1 MELSFVKVVP
11 VILSGGAG
19 SRLWPLSREARPK
32 PFLKL
37 NDGQSLLQHALK
49 RALAIPG
56 TAETL
61 TVTNRELLFS
71 TVDEYAELKLP
82 PSRRSFLLEPEAR
95 NTAPAIAAA
104 ATYVAETHGPD
115 TILCVFPADHLVADL
130 KKFLEAVQKA
140 VALAQTERIVTFG
153 ITPSHPETGYGYI
166 EADGDRVVR
175 FVEKPDTETAQKFLA
190 DGRFLWNSGMFCFRA
205 DTITMAMKT
214 HCPDVLESAGDSVRS
229 GRKGEGE
236 DYSYLELDPD
246 YFAKTGKISIDYAV
260 MEKVKDSAVVAADF
274 GWNDVGSWNALAEL
288 TEPDDKGNRT
298 VGDVTAIDTHNSYI
312 SAEDRLVGTVGIDN
326 LVVVDT
332 ADALLVANRQSVQ
345 DVKTLFETLKDTGS
359 EIHKLHR
366 TVHRP
371 WGTYTVLE
379 EGDRFKI
386 KRVEVK
392 PGGRLSLQMHH
403 HRSEHWVVVRGT
415 AKIVNGE
422 KEMVLTT
429 NQSTYIPCGNKHR
442 LENPGVMRLVL
453 IEVQSGDYLG
463 EDDIVRFEDIYGRR

>member
-1 MELSFVKVVP
+1 MKVVP

-19 SRLWPLSREARPK
+19 SRLWPVSREARPK

-37 NDGQSLLQHALK
+37 NDGYSLLQHAVK
-49 RALAIPG
+49 RAVSIPG

-71 TVDEYAELKLP
+71 TVDDYAALSLP
-82 PSRRSFLLEPEAR
+82 PNRRTFLLEPEAR

-104 ATYVAETHGPD
+104 AAYVAETHGPD
-115 TILCVFPADHLVADL
+115 AILCVFPADHCVGDMTA
-130 KKFLEAVQKA
+130 FVEAVQRA
-140 VALAQTERIVTFG
+140 VALAKTERIVTFG
-153 ITPSHPETGYGYI
+153 IKPSRPETGFGYI
-166 EADGDRVVR
+166 EADGNTVVQ
-175 FVEKPDTETAQKFLA
+175 FVEKPDLETAKQFVA
-190 DGRFLWNSGMFCFRA
+190 SDRFLWNSGMFCFRA
-205 DTITMAMKT
+205 DAMMNAMAT
-214 HCPDVLESAGDSVRS
+214 HCPDVLEPARDSVHN
-229 GRKGEGE
+229 GRTGRGTGY
-236 DYSYLELDPD
+236 DYLELDPTR
-246 YFAKTGKISIDYAV
+246 FAQAEKISIDYAV
-260 MEKVKDSAVVAADF
+260 MEKVSDTAVVAADF
-274 GWNDVGSWNALAEL
+274 GWNDVGSWNALADL
-288 TEPDDKGNRT
+288 TDADSDGNRIC
-298 VGDVTAIDTHNSYI
+298 GDVTTVDTRNSFI
-312 SAEDRLVGTVGIDN
+312 RAEDRVIGTVGIDN

-332 ADALLVANRQSVQ
+332 ADALLVADCDHVQ
-345 DVKTLFETLKDTGS
+345 DVKTLFDTLKDTGS
-359 EIHKLHR
+359 DIHKLHR

-422 KEMVLTT
+422 DEMILTT

-463 EDDIVRFEDIYGRR
+463 EDDIVRFEDIYGRS

>member
-1 MELSFVKVVP
+1 MKIIP

-19 SRLWPLSREARPK
+19 SRLWPVSREARPK

-37 NDGQSLLQHALK
+37 NDGLSLLQHAYK
-49 RALAIPG
+49 RAIAIPG

-71 TVDEYAELKLP
+71 TIDEYATLNLAP
-82 PSRRSFLLEPEAR
+82 NQRSFLLEPEAR

-104 ATYVAETHGPD
+104 TSYVADTHGPD
-115 TILCVFPADHLVADL
+115 TVLCVFPADHRIGELE
-130 KKFLEAVQKA
+130 KFLDVVSQA
-140 VALAQTERIVTFG
+140 VALARSKRIVTFG
-153 ITPSHPETGYGYI
+153 MEPSHPETGFGYI
-166 EADGDRVVR
+166 EADGDSVVR
-175 FVEKPDTETAQKFLA
+175 FVEKPDLETATAFLS

-205 DTITMAMKT
+205 DTMMQAMKT
-214 HCPDVLESAGDSVRS
+214 HCPDVLEAAQNSVTNA
-229 GRKGEGE
+229 RKGSAD
-236 DYSYLELDPD
+236 DYSYLELDQD
-246 YFAKTGKISIDYAV
+246 HFTQASKISIDYAV
-260 MEKVKDSAVVAADF
+260 MEKAKDIAVVRADI
-274 GWNDVGSWNALAEL
+274 GWNDVGSWNAMADL
-288 TEPDDKGNRT
+288 TETDSDGNQI
-298 VGDVTAIDTHNSYI
+298 VGDVTAVDTRNSYI
-312 SAEDRLVGTVGIDN
+312 SSEDRMIGTVGIDN

-332 ADALLVANRQSVQ
+332 SDALLVADRDHVQ
-345 DVKTLFETLKDTGS
+345 DVKALFEKLKNSGS
-359 EIHKLHR
+359 ELHKLHR

-415 AKIVNGE
+415 AKIVNGDQ
-422 KEMVLTT
+422 EMVLTT

-442 LENPGVMRLVL
+442 LENPGIMRLVL

-463 EDDIVRFEDIYGRR
+463 EDDIVRFEDIYGRS

>member
-1 MELSFVKVVP
+1 MKVVP

-19 SRLWPLSREARPK
+19 SRLWPMSREARPK

-37 NDGQSLLQHALK
+37 NDGLSLLQHALK

-71 TVDEYAELKLP
+71 TVDEFAELKLP

-104 ATYVAETHGPD
+104 ASYVAETHGPD
-115 TILCVFPADHLVADL
+115 TVLCVFPADHCVGELDR
-130 KKFLEAVQKA
+130 FLDAVQKA
-140 VALAQTERIVTFG
+140 LALAHQERIVTFG
-153 ITPSHPETGYGYI
+153 IKPSHPETGFGYI

-175 FVEKPDTETAQKFLA
+175 FVEKPDLDTAKTFLD

-205 DTITMAMKT
+205 DTMMSAMKM
-214 HCPDVLESAGDSVRS
+214 HCPGVLEPARDSVRS
-229 GRKGEGE
+229 GRKGSGE
-236 DYSYLELDPD
+236 DYTYLELDPEH
-246 YFAKTGKISIDYAV
+246 FSKAGKISIDYAV

-288 TEPDDKGNRT
+288 TEADDNGNRT
-298 VGDVTAIDTHNSYI
+298 LGEVTTVDTKNSYI
-312 SAEDRLVGTVGIDN
+312 SAEDRLIGTVGIDN

-332 ADALLVANRQSVQ
+332 ADALLVANRDHVQ
-345 DVKTLFETLKDTGS
+345 DVKTLFERLKESGS

-371 WGTYTVLE
+371 WGHLH
-379 EGDRFKI
+379 RA
-386 KRVEVK
+386 RRRR
-392 PGGRLSLQMHH
+392 PLQ
-403 HRSEHWVVVRGT
+403 
-415 AKIVNGE
+415 
-422 KEMVLTT
+422 
-429 NQSTYIPCGNKHR
+429 NQACGSQTGW
-442 LENPGVMRLVL
+442 PS
-453 IEVQSGDYLG
+453 QSADAPPPL
-463 EDDIVRFEDIYGRR
+463 

>member
-1 MELSFVKVVP
+1 MKVVP

-19 SRLWPLSREARPK
+19 SRLWPVSRELRPK

-37 NDGQSLLQHALK
+37 NDGQTLLQHAVQ
-49 RALAIPG
+49 RAASLRD
-56 TAETL
+56 TTEVV
-61 TVTNRELLFS
+61 TVTNRDLLFS
-71 TVDEYAELKLP
+71 THDEYLSANLP
-82 PSRRSFLLEPEAR
+82 TCRRSFLLEPEAR

-104 ATYVAETHGPD
+104 THYVSQSYGPD
-115 TILCVFPADHLVADL
+115 TVIAVFPADHCIEDEGA
-130 KKFLEAVQKA
+130 FSSAVQSA
-140 VALAQTERIVTFG
+140 VEIAARGSIVTFG
-153 ITPSHPETGYGYI
+153 ITPTHPETGFGYI
-166 EADGDRVVR
+166 EADGERVVR
-175 FVEKPDTETAQKFLA
+175 FVEKPEIETAKQFLE
-190 DGRFLWNSGMFCFRA
+190 DGRYLWNSGMFCFKA
-205 DTITMAMKT
+205 DSMLQAMAR
-214 HCPDVLESAGDSVRS
+214 HCPDVVEAAEASLSQ
-229 GRKGEGE
+229 GRTGSI
-236 DYSYLELDPD
+236 DDCNYIELDAD
-246 YFAKTGKISIDYAV
+246 QFAQATSVSIDYAV
-260 MEKVKDSAVVAADF
+260 MEKADDVSVVTADI
-274 GWNDVGSWNALAEL
+274 GWNDVGSWNALAAL
-288 TEPDDKGNRT
+288 TEPDADGNRT
-298 VGDVTAIDTHNSYI
+298 QGDVTTINTRNSYVH
-312 SAEDRLVGTVGIDN
+312 SEDRLVGTVGIDN

-332 ADALLVANRQSVQ
+332 ADALLVADRGHVQ
-345 DVKTLFETLKDTGS
+345 DVKTLFEKLKSTGS

-379 EGDRFKI
+379 EGERFKI

-422 KEMVLTT
+422 DEMVLTT

-463 EDDIVRFEDIYGRR
+463 EDDIVRFEDIYGRS

>member
-1 MELSFVKVVP
+1 MKVVP

-19 SRLWPLSREARPK
+19 SRLWPMSREARPK

-37 NDGQSLLQHALK
+37 NDGLSLLQHALK

-56 TAETL
+56 AAETL

-104 ATYVAETHGPD
+104 TSYVAETHGPD
-115 TILCVFPADHLVADL
+115 TVLCIFPADHCVGDVE
-130 KKFLEAVQKA
+130 KFLDAVHQA
-140 VALAQTERIVTFG
+140 ITLAHNERIVTFG
-153 ITPSHPETGYGYI
+153 IKPSHPETGFGYI

-175 FVEKPDTETAQKFLA
+175 FVEKPNLERAKTFLA
-190 DGRFLWNSGMFCFRA
+190 DERFLWNSGMFCFRA
-205 DTITMAMKT
+205 DTMMSAMKT
-214 HCPDVLESAGDSVRS
+214 HCPDVLEPACDSVRS
-229 GRKGEGE
+229 GRKGSGE
-236 DYSYLELDPD
+236 DYNYLELDPE
-246 YFAKTGKISIDYAV
+246 YFGQAKKISIDYAV
-260 MEKVKDSAVVAADF
+260 MENVKDSAVVASDF
-274 GWNDVGSWNALAEL
+274 GWNDVGSWNAMAEL
-288 TEPDDKGNRT
+288 TDADENGNRT
-298 VGDVTAIDTHNSYI
+298 LGDVTAINTHNSYI
-312 SAEDRLVGTVGIDN
+312 SAEDRLIGTVGIDN

-332 ADALLVANRQSVQ
+332 ADALLVANRDHVQ
-345 DVKTLFETLKDTGS
+345 DVKTLFETLKETGS

-415 AKIVNGE
+415 AKIVNGDQ
-422 KEMVLTT
+422 EMVLTT
-429 NQSTYIPCGNKHR
+429 NQSTYIPCGNNHR

-463 EDDIVRFEDIYGRR
+463 EDDIVRFEDIYGRS

>member
-1 MELSFVKVVP
+1 MKVVP
-11 VILSGGAG
+11 VILCGGAG
-19 SRLWPLSREARPK
+19 SRLWPMSREARPK

-37 NDGQSLLQHALK
+37 NDGLSLLQHALK

-82 PSRRSFLLEPEAR
+82 PSKRNFLLEPEAR

-104 ATYVAETHGPD
+104 ASYVAETHGPD
-115 TILCVFPADHLVADL
+115 TVLCVFPADHCIADV
-130 KKFLEAVQKA
+130 KKFLDAVQKA
-140 VALAQTERIVTFG
+140 VALAQKERIVTFG
-153 ITPSHPETGYGYI
+153 IKPSHPETGFGYI

-175 FVEKPDTETAQKFLA
+175 FVEKPDLKTAKTFLA
-190 DGRFLWNSGMFCFRA
+190 EERFLWNSGMFCFRA
-205 DTITMAMKT
+205 DTMMSAMET
-214 HCPDVLESAGDSVRS
+214 HCPNVLEPARDSVRS
-229 GRKGEGE
+229 ARKGSGE
-236 DYSYLELDPD
+236 NYNYLELESEH
-246 YFAKTGKISIDYAV
+246 FSQAAKISIDYAV

-288 TEPDDKGNRT
+288 TDADENGNRT
-298 VGDVTAIDTHNSYI
+298 VGDVTAIDTNNSYI
-312 SAEDRLVGTVGIDN
+312 SAEDRMIGTVGIDN

-332 ADALLVANRQSVQ
+332 ADALLVASRDHVQ
-345 DVKTLFETLKDTGS
+345 DVKTLFETLKNSGS

-415 AKIVNGE
+415 AKIVNGDQ
-422 KEMVLTT
+422 EMVLTT
-429 NQSTYIPCGNKHR
+429 NQSTYIPCGNNHR

-463 EDDIVRFEDIYGRR
+463 EDDIVRFEDIYGRS